1 MARRFVIG
9 VVAVLCV
16 GTSLA
21 AAAAN
26 PWPAARARLSYPIF
40 QPTQTLGYKVS
51 GFGYQPCGTG
61 KSKDSVYATYGTY
74 KGVLN
79 AKVKGFGIFE
89 GSPQICSDHAEFWPV
104 GTRTVGGVKAQLGVY
119 CGPPKH
125 CTLAQGPKNGW
136 ILLWKRSGT
145 RIQMDGVHLS
155 LSDFLKVA
163 NGLKPLT

>member
-1 MARRFVIG
+1 MRLAL
-9 VVAVLCV
+9 AVLAAFCASA
-16 GTSLA
+16 SLA
-21 AAAAN
+21 VAAGN
-26 PWPAARARLSYPIF
+26 PWPGAHARLSYPIF
-40 QPTQTLGYKVS
+40 QPSQTLGYKVS

-89 GSPQICSDHAEFWPV
+89 GSPQICSDHAEYWPV

-119 CGPPKH
+119 CDLPRH

-155 LSDFLKVA
+155 LADFLKVA
-163 NGLKPLT
+163 NGLKPVS